1 MKSYQLV
8 QASSH
13 SYKPVL
19 ISRSNEVPTL
29 LPALAADVAHKRR
42 TDFPRGTV
50 GTFDQT
56 FIKSTHLFWDKKK
69 ETVEIQLQKE
79 ACTCHQSDQPL
90 TGQHLLPRRDYVKCG
105 SQIVPTQGVVLC
117 FLPGHGLSVSSEDG
131 PSQF

>member
-69 ETVEIQLQKE
+69 ETVEIQLQKKL
-79 ACTCHQSDQPL
+79 APATNL
-90 TGQHLLPRRDYVKCG
+90 TNPRQVNI
-105 SQIVPTQGVVLC
+105 SFPVETT
-117 FLPGHGLSVSSEDG
+117 
-131 PSQF
+131 